1 MKYFSLWVL
10 LAALAAVMT
19 AGCGHLNLVPIG
31 EPERVLTGTVNL
43 PDGVELP
50 PGTAVSV
57 SVIDESNAS
66 APLVLGEQTLNDPAP
81 GPIAFRVEYNAED
94 TLLRLGLNIEVRVS
108 YGGKVRYSN
117 VRGSLVTA
125 NDADAPHDIRVES
138 SAQ

>member
-1 MKYFSLWVL
+1 MLV
-10 LAALAAVMT
+10 AALVAMMT

-43 PDGVELP
+43 PDGVALP
-50 PGTAVSV
+50 AGAAVSV

-66 APLVLGEQTLNDPAP
+66 APLVLGEQTVNDPAS

-94 TLLRLGLNIEVRVS
+94 VLLRRGLNIEVRVS

-117 VRGSLVTA
+117 VRGSLVTS
-125 NDADAPHDIRVES
+125 NDADSPHDIRVES
-138 SAQ
+138 ALR